1 MSKAP
6 QRPKNKIRESIG
18 QSIQKPFNQTT
29 DGPSLWPVLKTGLN
43 KHSYLLIC
51 LLLILVTFAAFSQVL
66 SYGFIDYDDN
76 DYVTENP
83 HVKAGLTK
91 DSTVWAF
98 TAGHSGNWHPLTWMS
113 HMLDCQLFGTEA
125 GWHHLTSLVIHIINT
140 VLLFAVLK
148 KMTRSLWPSAFVA
161 AAFAIHPL
169 HVESV
174 AWIAERKDVLS
185 SLFWILTMA
194 AYLRYAKRPD
204 KVNYLL
210 TLVTFI
216 FGLMA
221 KPMLVTLPFVFLL
234 LDFWPLERFSRRNF
248 RRLVIEKIPFFVL
261 SAISSVVTFLVQQ
274 RTGAVVRIEQI
285 PLDSRVA
292 NAFISYLLYIAKMIW
307 PSRLAVFYP
316 YPSGKP
322 SIWLALSAALLL
334 LGISIC
340 VIRLAPNRR
349 YLLTGWFWYLGTLV
363 PVIGLVQ
370 VGTQAMADRYTY
382 LPSIGI
388 FIMTAWGIAELS
400 AKWRYRKIALPIS
413 ATLVIAAMLVCTR
426 QQVRYW
432 QNSFA
437 LFSRAVAVTKNN
449 YIGHSG
455 LGKALRAQG
464 KLDEAI
470 KQYHLALDVNQR
482 YGVAHYNLANALVD
496 KGKFNEAISHYNQAL
511 HINPNYAEAHNNLG
525 YALAT
530 QGKLDEAIACFRQAL
545 QLRADDASTHYNL
558 GYALQLKGLL
568 DEAINHYRRALQ
580 INPDYPKA
588 AKGLEAALAEQK
600 NHK

>member
-1 MSKAP
+1 MSRMA
-6 QRPKNKIRESIG
+6 QQYR
-18 QSIQKPFNQTT
+18 
-29 DGPSLWPVLKTGLN
+29 
-43 KHSYLLIC
+43 YLVIC
-51 LLLILVTFAAFSQVL
+51 FVLILVTFAAFSQVL

-76 DYVTENP
+76 DYVTENAY
-83 HVKAGLTK
+83 VKAGLTR
-91 DSTVWAF
+91 DSTIWAF
-98 TAGHSGNWHPLTWMS
+98 TTGHSGNWHPLTWLS

-140 VLLFAVLK
+140 ILLFAVLE

-169 HVESV
+169 HIESV

-185 SLFWILTMA
+185 TLFWLLTMA

-210 TLVTFI
+210 TLVTFAL
-216 FGLMA
+216 GLMA

-234 LDFWPLERFSRRNF
+234 LDFWPLERFSRRSL
-248 RRLVIEKIPFFVL
+248 RRLVIEKIPFLVL

-274 RTGAVVRIEQI
+274 RTGAVIRIEQI
-285 PLDSRVA
+285 PLDSRVI
-292 NAFISYLLYIAKMIW
+292 NAFISYLLYIAKMFW

-349 YLLTGWFWYLGTLV
+349 YLLTVWFWYLGTLV

-382 LPSIGI
+382 LPYIGI
-388 FIMTAWGIAELS
+388 FIIVAWGGAELL
-400 AKWRYRKIALPIS
+400 AKWRSRKIALTIS
-413 ATLVIAAMLVCTR
+413 AALVIAAMLVCTR
-426 QQVRYW
+426 QQVHHW

-437 LFSRAVAVTKNN
+437 LFSRAVAVTENN
-449 YIGHSG
+449 YIAHAG

-470 KQYHLALDVNQR
+470 KQYHLSLDINKS
-482 YGVAHYNLANALVD
+482 YDVAHYNLANALVD
-496 KGKFNEAISHYNQAL
+496 KGKFSEAISHYNQAL
-511 HINPNYAEAHNNLG
+511 RINPDYTDAHNNLG

-530 QGKLDEAIACFRQAL
+530 QGKLDEAIVCFRKAL
-545 QLRADDASTHYNL
+545 QLKTDDASTHYNL
-558 GYALQLKGLL
+558 GYAFQLKGRL
-568 DEAINHYRRALQ
+568 DEAINEYRRALQ
-580 INPDYPKA
+580 IKPDYPKA

-600 NHK
+600 TSQ